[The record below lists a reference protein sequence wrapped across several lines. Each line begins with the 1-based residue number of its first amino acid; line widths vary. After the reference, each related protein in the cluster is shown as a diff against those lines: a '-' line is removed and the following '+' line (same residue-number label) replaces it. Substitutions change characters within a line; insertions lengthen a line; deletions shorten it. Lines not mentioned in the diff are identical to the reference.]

1 MFTSWVNS
9 KSFLALKQQRQ
20 LQPSVALETALAQ
33 GEVNIFA
40 NGLRIRVLHPQ
51 NTRKSL
57 FPDMDSYTSYGDNN
71 LFSFG

>member
-9 KSFLALKQQRQ
+9 KRFLALKPLRQ
-20 LQPSVALETALAQ
+20 AVRSVRLETALGQ
-33 GEVNIFA
+33 GEVNIFT

-57 FPDMDSYTSYGDNN
+57 FPDMDSYTRYGDNN